1 MSGYKADIGVN
12 GAGGKRFEHWCDA
25 DGCEAWGTY
34 GYKTKSRQ
42 LWFCYEHR
50 QQGEDALAGRK

>member
-1 MSGYKADIGVN
+1 MSGYKADSGVD
-12 GAGGKRFEHWCDA
+12 GAGGKRFENWCDA
-25 DGCEAWGTY
+25 NGCEAWGAY
-34 GYKTKSRQ
+34 SYKTKSRQ

>member
-1 MSGYKADIGVN
+1 MSGYKADSGVN

-42 LWFCYEHR
+42 LWFYYEHR